1 MFNTVGSL
9 SDKWFHNLTN
19 IEIPPQIVNFVS
31 LGPKFTQ
38 KCIMD
43 KSLAIESIKN
53 VEYFLNSHEF
63 PSDIK
68 TNIRCSVIEETK
80 SALTRTEHI
89 SKENRLFS
97 KTLGL
102 IKQFCNDK
110 KILFT
115 HANKG
120 SSTVAMNVIDYENK
134 MLLLLADESNY
145 KVLESN
151 PLKKLQNETKIF
163 LQSWN

>member
-1 MFNTVGSL
+1 M
-9 SDKWFHNLTN
+9 
-19 IEIPPQIVNFVS
+19 
-31 LGPKFTQ
+31 
-38 KCIMD
+38 
-43 KSLAIESIKN
+43 
-53 VEYFLNSHEF
+53 NSHEL

-80 SALTRTEHI
+80 SAFTRTEHI
-89 SKENRLFS
+89 SKEDRLFF
-97 KTLGL
+97 KKLGL
-102 IKQFCNDK
+102 IKKFCNDK
-110 KILFT
+110 NILFT
-115 HANKG
+115 HADKG